1 MTCPECRRER
11 DTYPCAC
18 GYAPKTQI
26 EANSDEVLTMKSGL
40 KLHRC
45 VWVTL
50 DRCCLPASGKMPGQP
65 RYCHWHAHWKQ
76 LVADARTLE
85 ERIERPA
92 YDAWWRRRETGYD
105 THTSWGLNQEEY
117 WRYAH
122 GQRIHDAKPET
133 LPVIAETPAYLSLDE
148 FGQDLFAAIK
158 AQAGSIQAFKTAQLY
173 REKGCMKQADEYEHR
188 AIACQRE
195 LEALLNKNTIADED
209 VVRILAMN
217 HEAIH
222 A

>member
-1 MTCPECRRER
+1 MTCDACLKAIHA
-11 DTYPCAC
+11 YPCVC
-18 GYAPKTQI
+18 GYAPKPQLET
-26 EANSDEVLTMKSGL
+26 NSEEFLTMKSGL
-40 KLHRC
+40 RLHRC

-65 RYCHWHAHWKQ
+65 RHCHWHAHWKQ

-92 YDAWWRRRETGYD
+92 YEAWWTRRAEGYD
-105 THTSWGLNQEEY
+105 MKSSWGLNQEEY

-122 GQRIHDAKPET
+122 GQRIHDPKPET

-148 FGQDLFAAIK
+148 FGRDLFAAIK
-158 AQAGSIQAFKTAQLY
+158 AQGGSIQAFKTAQLY
-173 REKGCMKQADEYEHR
+173 REKGLAKQADEYEHR
-188 AIACQRE
+188 AMACQRE
-195 LEALLNKNTIADED
+195 LESLLKKNTIAEAD

>member
-1 MTCPECRRER
+1 MTCEACSK
-11 DTYPCAC
+11 DIAGYPCAC
-18 GYAPKTQI
+18 GYAPKKQM
-26 EANSDEVLTMKSGL
+26 EANGEDFLTMKSGL

-45 VWVTL
+45 VWITL
-50 DRCCLPASGKMPGQP
+50 ERCWLPASGKMPGQP

-92 YDAWWRRRETGYD
+92 YDAWWTRREQGYD
-105 THTSWGLNQEEY
+105 TKTSWGLNREEY

-122 GQRIHDAKPET
+122 GQRIHDPKLET
-133 LPVIAETPAYLSLDE
+133 LPVLAEAPAYLSLDE
-148 FGQDLFAAIK
+148 FGRDLFAAIK

-173 REKGCMKQADEYEHR
+173 REKGLSQRAEEYEQR
-188 AIACQRE
+188 AMACQRE
-195 LEALLNKNTIADED
+195 LELLLKKNTIADAD
-209 VVRILAMN
+209 VTRILAMN